1 MTLDA
6 ILQLQEQRVRRV
18 VASMAPLPHTTPA
31 TASYCPEPSLQRYR
45 HYGCRCRRCRSLHRE
60 WCENLRLRRRTRAR
74 VS

>member
-18 VASMAPLPHTTPA
+18 VASMAPLPHTTPDQA
-31 TASYCPEPSLQRYR
+31 TACPAPSLQRYR
-45 HYGCRCRRCRSLHRE
+45 HCGCRCARCRSLHRG
-60 WCENLRLRRRTRAR
+60 WCETLQQRRTRAR